1 MAITGRFEADFSK
14 FVQACDD
21 AVLKLRDFES
31 GAGKVGASLNKM
43 GDQFSGVKII
53 QDANLL
59 TKAINEMG
67 GAATLTA
74 KEQAKVNAAVTEA
87 IEKYGKLGQT
97 APPAMIALADA
108 TKKVEAPTENL
119 NSLFNTVGATL
130 KSMAG
135 LVGVAFSAQAV
146 VSFVGRVVDAAGAIN
161 DTSAKLGISAEAVQ
175 GFKAAADLA
184 GSSLDTVGNAI
195 NKMNVNLAEGDKG
208 TVQAL
213 KNAGLS
219 FAAIRDMRPE
229 DAFLAIT
236 DAIQTIADP
245 MQQAQVA
252 TALFGKAGAELLPA
266 IKDGFRGVS
275 DAADKMSN
283 DTIARLDEAGD
294 AWTTFGNQITIV
306 TGGMLADFLKLAEA
320 VNKIPRTFEA
330 LKGLAIGAAFGGGI
344 TGVVNGL
351 IDAETK
357 LDDKTKA
364 LIKSYVGVG
373 VSIEEVKAQ
382 LHLTSAQISEYV
394 ATSDMAK
401 KSTEGLRHETHLTQE
416 EQSEAAR
423 AAQKHAEALKEI
435 TAAQTPLNSVQRLGV
450 EYLLKLGVG
459 HETIATQIGIH
470 RIQVDQLANSMKA
483 WEDIEKRMPGVVDGL
498 AESFDKLG
506 TKVKVEFPVLK
517 DWSGAITTIDGL
529 GAAWGH
535 VGEQVK
541 PVPPAVKKVTDNLNE
556 LSQSLAQ
563 LAQISD
569 GAFGG
574 IVRDLATVVASMNV
588 AKKAGKEMKD
598 GLTEGGT
605 EGFTK
610 FASGALAAAAAIG
623 QVTAAGNTASR

>member
-1 MAITGRFEADFSK
+1 
-14 FVQACDD
+14 
-21 AVLKLRDFES
+21 
-31 GAGKVGASLNKM
+31 
-43 GDQFSGVKII
+43 
-53 QDANLL
+53 
-59 TKAINEMG
+59 
-67 GAATLTA
+67 
-74 KEQAKVNAAVTEA
+74 
-87 IEKYGKLGQT
+87 
-97 APPAMIALADA
+97 
-108 TKKVEAPTENL
+108 
-119 NSLFNTVGATL
+119 
-130 KSMAG
+130 
-135 LVGVAFSAQAV
+135 
-146 VSFVGRVVDAAGAIN
+146 
-161 DTSAKLGISAEAVQ
+161 
-175 GFKAAADLA
+175 DLA

-283 DTIARLDEAGD
+283 DTISRLDEAGD

-306 TGGMLADFLKLAEA
+306 TGGMLADFLKLGEGL
-320 VNKIPRTFEA
+320 NKLARTWEGI
-330 LKGLAIGAAFGGGI
+330 KSLAAGAAYGGL
-344 TGVVNGL
+344 TGAMNAV
-351 IDAETK
+351 IDTQEK
-357 LDDKTKA
+357 LDNKTKG
-364 LIKSYVGVG
+364 LIKSYLDVG
-373 VSIEEVKAQ
+373 VSVEDVRKQ
-382 LHLTSAQISEYV
+382 LHLTSGQISEYV

-401 KSTEGLRHETHLTQE
+401 KSTEAWRHETHLTQD
-416 EQSEAAR
+416 EQMEAAR

-435 TAAQTPLNSVQRLGV
+435 TAAQTPLNAVQRLGV